1 MLEFEQLKLRLIA
14 NEQEIKDLR
23 DAIGYDRLVRDI
35 EELEL
40 KQTAPGFWDD
50 LENSQAVV
58 QKTGKLKNKVESYDS
73 IASTYD
79 DLLVLID
86 MADEESEK

>member
-14 NEQEIKDLR
+14 NNQEIHDLR

-35 EELEL
+35 EELEI

-50 LENSQAVV
+50 PKNSQAIV
-58 QKTGKLKNKVESYDS
+58 QKTGKLKNKVE
-73 IASTYD
+73 TYD
-79 DLLVLID
+79 NISIPTSCL
-86 MADEESEK
+86 